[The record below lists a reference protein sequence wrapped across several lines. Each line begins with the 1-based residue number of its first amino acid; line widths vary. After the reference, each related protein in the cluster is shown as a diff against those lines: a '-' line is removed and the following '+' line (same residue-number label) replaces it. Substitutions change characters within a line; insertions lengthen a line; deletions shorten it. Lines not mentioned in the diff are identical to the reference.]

1 MRTLLPQSP
10 PVTGGG
16 PVSVEPMLGALEAE
30 AKMPPNPVELMVET
44 PPLQALSCFK
54 YVAFMVVTELL

>member
-16 PVSVEPMLGALEAE
+16 PVSAEPMLGALEAE
-30 AKMPPNPVELMVET
+30 AKMPPNPVELMET
-44 PPLQALSCFK
+44 GPLQALSYFK
-54 YVAFMVVTELL
+54 YVVFMVVTELL